1 MNKTQ
6 VKKIISI
13 ILILV
18 VVGILFG
25 IYTYKNKSNQSTEN
39 NRIVSEAQDGS
50 KSNSSSNDGGNFNN
64 SIETDEPIDY
74 DGIVKE
80 GKSLILIFGSEDCIA
95 CRQLKPV
102 MEKLSDK
109 YEGKIYIKY
118 VDIVKHPDFY
128 DNYKFQYIP
137 SLIFFKNDG
146 TPYIPSKEYIDE
158 YNFEIAKDDSGN
170 AKYTLHQGALPQEI
184 LENIIQELI

>member
-1 MNKTQ
+1 MEKTKI
-6 VKKIISI
+6 KKIIST
-13 ILILV
+13 ILIIV

-25 IYTYKNKSNQSTEN
+25 IYTYKKTNNNSTET
-39 NRIVSEAQDGS
+39 NRLASESQNSSDG
-50 KSNSSSNDGGNFNN
+50 SSSNKDGETSGKP
-64 SIETDEPIDY
+64 IEIDQPIDY
-74 DGIVKE
+74 EGIFEE
-80 GKSLILIFGSEDCIA
+80 GKPLILVFGSEDCVA
-95 CRQLKPV
+95 CRQLKPILQ
-102 MEKLSDK
+102 KLSDK
-109 YEGKIYIKY
+109 HDGEIY
-118 VDIVKHPDFY
+118 Y